1 MKANNALEKMTIT
14 DELMFIKDQNNGFID
29 PVVVVEFARNEN
41 TALHNRFEWDD
52 TEAAEKYRVW
62 QARMIIRM
70 ELVVIPETGKKDK
83 YVRSFVSLVS
93 DRKAEQDKGYRF
105 MVDVLSDTDLRGR
118 LLEEARKDMLIFRRK
133 YSQLTELAKV
143 FAAIDEVM

>member
-83 YVRSFVSLVS
+83 LVRSFVSLVS

-118 LLEEARKDMLIFRRK
+118 LLNEARKDMLIFRRK

>member
-1 MKANNALEKMTIT
+1 MKANNAFEKMTIT

-29 PVVVVEFARNEN
+29 PVVVVDFARNEN

-70 ELVVIPETGKKDK
+70 ELVVLPETGKKDK
-83 YVRSFVSLVS
+83 LVRSFVSLVS

-143 FAAIDEVM
+143 FVAMDEIM